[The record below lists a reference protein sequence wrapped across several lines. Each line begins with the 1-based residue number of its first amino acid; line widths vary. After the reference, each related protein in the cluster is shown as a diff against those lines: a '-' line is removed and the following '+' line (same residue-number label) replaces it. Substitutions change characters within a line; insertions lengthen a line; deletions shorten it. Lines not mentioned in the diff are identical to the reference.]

1 MRAYSIRHL
10 FQGTEAD
17 GAIVPAEVA
26 GNGVAL
32 NVAGLASL
40 GIQVAMAAYNS
51 FSASPS
57 ASASISPS
65 GSASPSAS
73 ASISPSSSASGSPCG
88 SASPS
93 ASVSPSASASAAV
106 GASGTVGFEAT
117 IDGTTWYQLPC
128 TPAIGGT
135 AVVNTTAPGLWL
147 VSVAGL
153 AAVRCRL
160 SGTVVGG
167 ITVTGLGTTVSR

>member
-10 FQGTEAD
+10 FQGTETD
-17 GAIVPAEVA
+17 GAIVPAEAA

-51 FSASPS
+51 PSTSPSGSASPSSSASISPS

-65 GSASPSAS
+65 GSASPSGSPSISAS
-73 ASISPSSSASGSPCG
+73 ASASS
-88 SASPS
+88 
-93 ASVSPSASASAAV
+93 SASASAAV
-106 GASGTVGFEAT
+106 GAAGTVGFEAS
-117 IDGTTWYQLPC
+117 IDGTSCYQRPC

-153 AAVRCRL
+153 AAVRCKL
-160 SGTVVGG
+160 TGTVVGG